1 MSNPKRPYRG
11 MRGDYVLE
19 QEYNGVWIVASGGSE
34 DRCKQD
40 ARRYT
45 NGLALGR
52 GLRITPNRPGDPVA
66 EGSYRPA

>member
-19 QEYNGVWIVASGGSE
+19 QDYNGVWVVVVGGSK
-34 DRCKQD
+34 DSCKRE

-45 NGLALGR
+45 NGLSIGR
-52 GLRITPNRPGDPVA
+52 GLRITPNRPGD
-66 EGSYRPA
+66 ELRDGSYRP